1 MIEGHSKGAM
11 ADEFAGGL
19 GAQGVSALKAFAEA
33 GGTLIAFNNATE
45 LLAQMGAPVKNVLA
59 GFGSRRGGGGNR
71 GPESAQFYCPGAI
84 LEARVDPTHPIAAGL
99 DERSMVWFEFSP
111 AFEGSGGRSG
121 LTYDSDHP
129 LLSGWLLGGPL
140 LNGKS
145 ALVEAPMG
153 QGKVVLFGFRPQYR
167 AQSWAT
173 YIPMMNA
180 LLLSSATPAPTR
192 K

>member
-1 MIEGHSKGAM
+1 M

-19 GAQGVSALKAFAEA
+19 GTEGVAALKAFAEA

-45 LLAQMGAPVKNVLA
+45 LLTQMGAPAKNVLA
-59 GFGSRRGGGGNR
+59 GLGSRRGGGGAL

-84 LEARVDPTHPIAAGL
+84 LDAKVDQTNPLAAGL

-111 AFEGSGGRSG
+111 AFELTGGKSVI
-121 LTYDSDHP
+121 TYDNDNA
-129 LLSGWLLGGPL
+129 LLSGWLLGGKM

-145 ALVEAPMG
+145 ALVEAPLG
-153 QGKVVLFGFRPQYR
+153 QGKLLLFGFRPQYR

-173 YIPMMNA
+173 YIPVTNA
-180 LLLSSATPAPTR
+180 LLLSAATSAPSR
-192 K
+192 